1 MSFTENKDLS
11 KKYKCDICKDTG
23 VVFNPATGSAKICT
37 CQEIER
43 YKRILQ
49 NCGISEAFR
58 KKTFENYEVVN
69 NTSKLFKTIAERY
82 INNFD
87 INDSKSIAFLGQSG
101 IGKTH
106 LSIAIANRLMKE
118 NIPVLYMP
126 YVSKITELKNLN
138 RYGDCTEDFNIKLN
152 KYKTV
157 KVLMIDDLF
166 KASSNSQDQI
176 NKTDIRI
183 MFDILNERCLKGLPC
198 IISSEYDLFT
208 LAQVDQAIGGRIAEM
223 CGDNI
228 AIAKK
233 DIKSNY
239 RLKKFVK

>member
-1 MSFTENKDLS
+1 MNTTKNKDS
-11 KKYKCDICKDTG
+11 SKYKCDICKDTG
-23 VVFNPATGSAKICT
+23 VVLNPDTGSAKMCV

-43 YKRILQ
+43 YKKILQ
-49 NCGISEAFR
+49 NCGISETFR

-87 INDSKSIAFLGQSG
+87 VNNCTSIAFLGQSG

-106 LSIAIANRLMKE
+106 LSIAIANRLMEEK
-118 NIPVLYMP
+118 IPVLYMP

-138 RYGDCTEDFNIKLN
+138 RYGDCTDDFNIKLS
-152 KYKTV
+152 KYKSV

-166 KASSNSQDQI
+166 KAASNNQEQI

-183 MFDILNERCLKGLPC
+183 MFDILNDRCLKGLPC

-208 LAQVDQAIGGRIAEM
+208 LAQIDQAISGRIAEM

-228 AIAKK
+228 AMAKK
-233 DIKSNY
+233 NLKDNY
-239 RLKKFVK
+239 RLRKFVK